1 MVRGEGVLP
10 GTNEVNK
17 CCKTRARPGL
27 PHSGYSRHAA
37 ASQRPALL
45 LRAEVAPGP
54 VRPNHTCLRRASAGC
69 LHLAHAAQVP
79 LPILTFGDPRPACG
93 EREAPPQLR
102 HTPPGSTP
110 RLAPQPRRAPYPG
123 QTSGPRPPRQG
134 PPPPINGAVWAAG
147 PAQSVEAGLLL
158 TQLRPRLAPGSVLP
172 RGAVGKGAAG
182 NGLRMCDPE
191 GGRAGCKQR
200 EGIKGERQPLG

>member
-1 MVRGEGVLP
+1 MLP
-10 GTNEVNK
+10 ETNEVNK

-54 VRPNHTCLRRASAGC
+54 VRPNHTCLRRAPAGC
-69 LHLAHAAQVP
+69 LHLTHVAQGPLPHTYLRGPTPGVWRAGSAATAAPHSTGFHAA
-79 LPILTFGDPRPACG
+79 
-93 EREAPPQLR
+93 
-102 HTPPGSTP
+102 PPGPSGA
-110 RLAPQPRRAPYPG
+110 RCAPCPG

-182 NGLRMCDPE
+182 NGLRMCDPPREE
-191 GGRAGCKQR
+191 GLDASRG
-200 EGIKGERQPLG
+200 EG

>member
-54 VRPNHTCLRRASAGC
+54 VRPNHTCLRRAPAGC
-69 LHLAHAAQVP
+69 LHLTHVAQGP

-93 EREAPPQLR
+93 EREVPPQLR

-110 RLAPQPRRAPYPG
+110 RLPPPAARAALPARAKPPGPDPRGRARPHQSTAP
-123 QTSGPRPPRQG
+123 SGPLAPPKAWRQG
-134 PPPPINGAVWAAG
+134 FCSLSSAP
-147 PAQSVEAGLLL
+147 SSLRGL
-158 TQLRPRLAPGSVLP
+158 
-172 RGAVGKGAAG
+172 
-182 NGLRMCDPE
+182 CF
-191 GGRAGCKQR
+191 R
-200 EGIKGERQPLG
+200 EEL